1 MRWTREHYDKLLEL
15 VAEGKTEGAALSELG
30 IPRGSLGNL
39 KKRFAPSQ
47 NGGTEVPQES
57 QIGELAQGLN
67 DYTENLLELA
77 AEMSELT
84 KAAHHLVLLDKTLG
98 KLEARQQEAAGLRR
112 RLGEAEKQL
121 VARASV
127 VHSND

>member
-15 VAEGKTEGAALSELG
+15 VAEGKTEGAALRELG

-77 AEMSELT
+77 SEMSELT
-84 KAAHHLVLLDKTLG
+84 KHAHGLTLLDETLSR
-98 KLEARQQEAAGLRR
+98 LESTRQEAAGLRR
-112 RLGEAEKQL
+112 RLGEAEKRL